1 MNSDCDF
8 IRALVIASEL
18 SPAGTA
24 AREVERI
31 GIHISV
37 TSDPQVGLESACSR
51 VLDAVVFD
59 VKLLGFGSGKQFL
72 SLRAIPN
79 LCIVALMA
87 SDDASERAYW
97 LEAGADDCL
106 TVPCSPRELAARIR
120 ATVRLARRV
129 NLHSHYT
136 LHVGNLSLSLETM
149 HAEINGS
156 RLDLTTYEFALL
168 WALARHC
175 GKVMS
180 REQLLELVKGS
191 AEDAFDRSIDVQ
203 VSRLRSK
210 LGDDPRHP
218 RLLKTVRG
226 VGYLL
231 APEQPETWN
240 R

>member
-1 MNSDCDF
+1 MNSNCDF
-8 IRALVIASEL
+8 IRALVIASEF
-18 SPAGTA
+18 SPVGMA
-24 AREVERI
+24 AREVEQI
-31 GIHISV
+31 GIRIAV
-37 TSDPQVGLESACSR
+37 TSDLQAGLETARSK

-59 VKLLGFGSGKQFL
+59 VTLLGSGAGTQFTSL
-72 SLRAIPN
+72 SAIAN
-79 LCIVALMA
+79 LCIVALTT
-87 SDDASERAYW
+87 SNDALDRAHW

-120 ATVRLARRV
+120 ATVRRAHRV
-129 NLHSHYT
+129 NLNPHYT
-136 LHVGNLSLSLETM
+136 LQIGKLILSRETM

-168 WALARHC
+168 WALARNC

-180 REQLLELVKGS
+180 REQLIELVKGS

-203 VSRLRSK
+203 VSRLRGK

-226 VGYLL
+226 LGYLL
-231 APEQPETWN
+231 SPEGPEA
-240 R
+240 